1 MKFKNSQ
8 VSQKNK
14 MQKQLSD
21 ENEKFCTH
29 SLRISFS
36 KLSLKTEVSK
46 DLH

>member
-1 MKFKNSQ
+1 
-8 VSQKNK
+8 